1 MKTRALMAAGM
12 LLVATA
18 VAGCSADTG
27 TPPKDPQGTAKK
39 PVKLTFMAYGAA
51 EEVEALKGTVAQFN
65 EDNPKVKVSFKA
77 VDNEQSVVRALR
89 SETPPDIYLL
99 SRQDLGTVVSDK
111 LNQPLD
117 ELLAAR
123 DVAFGDDYK
132 RDALMA
138 FSEEGRLQCMPYAVS
153 PMVIY
158 FNTNLIDWAAMREA
172 ELPTPRSHAFW
183 TFGQFAAA
191 AEFAAGRPGAKGVH
205 IDPTLEGIAPF
216 IYSGGGELFDDPKQ
230 PTSLTLSAETD
241 REALAEV
248 LDVLRNNQL
257 TPTPKQLAKM
267 DALER
272 FKTGKLGMIA
282 GYRNLVPE
290 LRKTPSLQFD
300 VMPMPAIDN
309 ERTIGDVKGLCLSAS
324 ASSTSA
330 AADFVVHAMAPESV
344 SEVAKAGYLVPAS
357 NEVAE
362 SDAFLQRDQL
372 PAHAEVF
379 NRSVRDIVTPPAL
392 EVWGD
397 LEQLLAP
404 HLHQLFYARV
414 LEDLQAATE
423 EVDELSRTVLAPVE
437 ESPSQSPSTGATTDP
452 SSDPSDD
459 SASSPT
465 PSG

>member
-1 MKTRALMAAGM
+1 MKTRALMAAGA
-12 LLVATA
+12 LLLATC
-18 VAGCSADTG
+18 VAGCSADSDN
-27 TPPKDPQGTAKK
+27 PPRDPQGTAKK

-65 EDNPKVKVSFKA
+65 KDNPKVKVSFEA
-77 VDNEQSVVRALR
+77 VASEQAVVKALR
-89 SETPPDIYLL
+89 SDSPPDIYLL
-99 SRQDLGTVVSDK
+99 SRQDLGTVVGDE

-172 ELPTPRSHAFW
+172 ELPTPKSHAFW

-191 AEFAAGRPGAKGVH
+191 AELAASRPGAKGVH
-205 IDPTLEGIAPF
+205 IEPTLEGIAPF

-230 PTSLTLSAETD
+230 PTSLTLSEEAD

-257 TPTPKQLAKM
+257 TPTPKQLEKSG
-267 DALER
+267 ALER
-272 FKTGKLGMIA
+272 FTTGKLGMIA

-300 VMPMPAIDN
+300 VMPMPAIEN
-309 ERTIGDVKGLCLSAS
+309 ERTIGDVKGLCISAS
-324 ASSTSA
+324 PASTSA
-330 AADFVVHAMAPESV
+330 AADFVVHAMAPEAV
-344 SEVAKAGYLVPAS
+344 AEVAKAGYLVPAS

-392 EVWGD
+392 ETWAL
-397 LEQLLAP
+397 LEEALAP

-423 EVDELSRTVLAPVE
+423 EIDEISRTVLVPEVE
-437 ESPSQSPSTGATTDP
+437 ETPPPSGTPAPSNSSSPSSSGSP
-452 SSDPSDD
+452 
-459 SASSPT
+459 
-465 PSG
+465 